1 MNYKNYKRW
10 LFSAAATKP
19 LRVTSVWRAAE
30 ADNAVAP
37 KKFASANLGGSR
49 TQALVQVAHSR
60 IELLFQE

>member
-19 LRVTSVWRAAE
+19 LSVTSGRVTAV
-30 ADNAVAP
+30 ADNMVAP
-37 KKFASANLGGSR
+37 KKFASANLGSSR